1 MDVSI
6 DARWEGFV
14 RSAVD
19 SGRFA
24 SAGDVVR
31 EGLRLVEERETK
43 LRALRETVETSIAGG
58 AGHDDNDIAAAV
70 QARLNAWE
78 AGRKAG

>member
-6 DARWEGFV
+6 DAQWEGFV
-14 RSAVD
+14 RRIVN

-24 SAGDVVR
+24 SANEVVR

-43 LRALRETVETSIAGG
+43 LRALREMVETSIAAG
-58 AGHDDNDIAAAV
+58 ASHDDADADAAI
-70 QARLNAWE
+70 QARLSQWE
-78 AGRKAG
+78 SNRKAV